1 MKIILILA
9 SAVLAS
15 YSFPTH
21 SRASKALIL
30 MLEEDFKDDVPHK
43 VEIKSRSKRNDDDE
57 DEDDCSCSEEDY
69 DDCSCSK
76 EKDDDDDCSCS
87 KEDDDDCSCSKED
100 DSGEKKK
107 DKDSGEKKKDK
118 DSGERNKDKDSG
130 EKKRDKDSGEK
141 NKDKDSGESTRTKHI
156 DKTPMV
162 EFGEFSRGEEIEEN
176 FNTVETVV
184 NVTININDE
193 IFEEDSN
200 TDETND
206 NFIDII
212 DVRFDDT
219 SNKNIDISTPDRT
232 EENDDHKSVVDVID
246 LRSAALV

>member
-1 MKIILILA
+1 MKIILVLA
-9 SAVLAS
+9 SVVLAS

-43 VEIKSRSKRNDDDE
+43 VEIKSRSKRNDEDE

-76 EKDDDDDCSCS
+76 EKDDDDDDCSCS

-118 DSGERNKDKDSG
+118 DSGE
-130 EKKRDKDSGEK
+130 KKRDKDSREK
-141 NKDKDSGESTRTKHI
+141 NKDKDSGESTRTKHV

-162 EFGEFSRGEEIEEN
+162 EFGEFSQGEEIEEN
-176 FNTVETVV
+176 SNTVETVV

>member
-1 MKIILILA
+1 MGFLFLIQRTINFKMKIILVFA
-9 SAVLAS
+9 SIVLAS

-30 MLEEDFKDDVPHK
+30 MLEEDFKHDVLQK
-43 VEIKSRSKRNDDDE
+43 VEIKSRSKRNDDD
-57 DEDDCSCSEEDY
+57 DDCSCSEEDY

-76 EKDDDDDCSCS
+76 ENDDDDDDCSCS
-87 KEDDDDCSCSKED
+87 KEDDDDCSCSEED

-107 DKDSGEKKKDK
+107 DKDSGEKK
-118 DSGERNKDKDSG
+118 
-130 EKKRDKDSGEK
+130 RDKDSGVK
-141 NKDKDSGESTRTKHI
+141 NKDKNSGESTRTKHV

-162 EFGEFSRGEEIEEN
+162 EFGEFSQREEIEEN
-176 FNTVETVV
+176 LNTVETVV

-206 NFIDII
+206 NFID
-212 DVRFDDT
+212 
-219 SNKNIDISTPDRT
+219 
-232 EENDDHKSVVDVID
+232 
-246 LRSAALV
+246 

>member
-1 MKIILILA
+1 MKIILVLA

-43 VEIKSRSKRNDDDE
+43 VEIKSRSKRNDE

-118 DSGERNKDKDSG
+118 DSGEKNKDKDSG
-130 EKKRDKDSGEK
+130 EKKRDRDSGEK
-141 NKDKDSGESTRTKHI
+141 KKDKDSGESTRTKHV

-162 EFGEFSRGEEIEEN
+162 EFGEFSQGEEIEEN
-176 FNTVETVV
+176 SNTVETVV

>member
-1 MKIILILA
+1 MKIILVFA
-9 SAVLAS
+9 SIVLAS

-30 MLEEDFKDDVPHK
+30 MLEEDFKHDVLQK
-43 VEIKSRSKRNDDDE
+43 VEIKSRSKRNDDD
-57 DEDDCSCSEEDY
+57 DDCSCSEEDY

-76 EKDDDDDCSCS
+76 EKDDDDDDCSCS
-87 KEDDDDCSCSKED
+87 KEDDDDCSCSEED

-130 EKKRDKDSGEK
+130 EKKRDKDSGVK
-141 NKDKDSGESTRTKHI
+141 NKDKNSGESTRTKHV

-162 EFGEFSRGEEIEEN
+162 EFGEFSQREEIEEN
-176 FNTVETVV
+176 LNTVETVV